1 MGKLIPDA
9 IIDGQLDAVLGSA
22 TTIHVCSAEP
32 ANYAAISGVEL
43 ASATISGSINKADG
57 DTSGRK
63 QTVPAQTG
71 ISIAASGTANHV
83 AISNGTDTLY
93 LVTTTGAQA
102 LTSGGTVDTSAFD
115 HEVRDAA

>member
-9 IIDGQLDAVLGSA
+9 IIDGQLDAVLSTA
-22 TTIHVCSAEP
+22 TTIHVLSAEP
-32 ANYAAISGVEL
+32 ANYAAIAGLEL
-43 ASATISGSINKADG
+43 ASGAISGSINKANG

-71 ISIAASGTANHV
+71 LSISASGTANHV
-83 AISNGTDTLY
+83 AISNGTDTLL
-93 LVTTTGAQA
+93 LVTTTGSQA
-102 LTSGGTVDTSAFD
+102 LTSGGTVDTSGFD